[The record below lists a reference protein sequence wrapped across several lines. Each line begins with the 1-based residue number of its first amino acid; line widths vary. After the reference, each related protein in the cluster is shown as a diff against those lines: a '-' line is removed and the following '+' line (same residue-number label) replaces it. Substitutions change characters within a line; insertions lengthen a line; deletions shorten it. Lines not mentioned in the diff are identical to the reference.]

1 MNGII
6 GHFGSG
12 RDYPSQGPV
21 MKDKVKRQHPSPA
34 TPPWAEGLKRI
45 YSSVLEEPLPDA
57 FEQLLEKLDKA
68 DDDSSKK

>member
-1 MNGII
+1 
-6 GHFGSG
+6 
-12 RDYPSQGPV
+12 